1 MKKILLSLALI
12 ASGSSAF
19 AQITLFEDGFETY
32 TDFAITGFGGWNTLD
47 LDGLPT
53 YTGGTTGTPTWPN
66 AGAPQ
71 AFMIFNPSTAG
82 VTNNAVAT
90 TADNEVRNFDPH
102 GGLKYAASWS
112 AVPSTTG
119 GATSNNDWLVSPPI
133 TMGTTG
139 NSLSFWVKSL
149 SNTYGLDKYRVGVY
163 VGSGTPTGSADFTYI
178 SGPTV
183 LSAPYTAWEQ
193 KTYSLDT
200 YAGQTVRI
208 GIQAVSADIYML
220 MVDDFKV
227 TATAVM
233 ATSEVDDLRSS
244 VTVYPNPTSDYLLLG
259 TKGRLTN
266 VFVSDMSGRKIS
278 VSVTDNKVNVRS
290 LPAGTYILSAETEEG
305 MVSKKFIKK

>member
-12 ASGSSAF
+12 VGSSSAF

-32 TDFAITGFGGWNTLD
+32 TDFAITGFGGWTTLD

-53 YTGGTTGTPTWPN
+53 YTGGTTGTPAWPN
-66 AGAPQ
+66 AGDPQ

-90 TADNEVRNFDPH
+90 PADNEVRNFDPH
-102 GGLKYAASWS
+102 GGSKYAAAWA

-119 GATSNNDWLVSPPI
+119 GATANNDWLISPPV

-139 NSLSFWVKSL
+139 NSLTFWVKSL
-149 SNTYGLDKYRVGVY
+149 SSTYGLDKYRVGVY

-178 SGPTV
+178 SGPTA

-193 KTYSLDT
+193 KTYALDA

-220 MVDDFKV
+220 MVDDFRL
-227 TATAVM
+227 TATTVM
-233 ATSEVDDLRSS
+233 ATSEVDDLRSPLA
-244 VTVYPNPTSDYLLLG
+244 VYPNPTSDYLQFSV
-259 TKGRLTN
+259 KDRLTN
-266 VFVSDMSGRKIS
+266 VFVTDMSGKKTN
-278 VSVTDNKVNVRS
+278 VSVIDNKVNVRS
-290 LPAGTYILSAETEEG
+290 LPAGAYILSAQTESG
-305 MVSKKFIKK
+305 PVSTKFIKK

>member
-1 MKKILLSLALI
+1 MKKLLLSLALL
-12 ASGSSAF
+12 AGSSSAF

-32 TDFAITGFGGWNTLD
+32 TDFAITGFGGWTTLD
-47 LDGLPT
+47 LDGLQT

-66 AGAPQ
+66 AGDPQ

-119 GATSNNDWLVSPPI
+119 GATANNDWLVSPPI

-163 VGSGTPTGSADFTYI
+163 VGSGTPTASANFTYI
-178 SGPTV
+178 SGATD

-220 MVDDFKV
+220 MVDDFRV
-227 TATAVM
+227 TATTVLG
-233 ATSEVDDLRSS
+233 TSETPDVNSG
-244 VTVYPNPTSDYLLLG
+244 VNVYPNPTSDFLQLS
-259 TKGRLTN
+259 TKGRISN
-266 VFVSDMSGRKIS
+266 VSVTDMSGKNFK

-290 LPAGTYILSAETEEG
+290 LPVGTYILSAEADSVPVTA
-305 MVSKKFIKK
+305 KFIKK